1 MQKEIERMHD
11 RNSMKRQWPSLQLTV
26 LATTGLAMTYL
37 LSIMFDVRL
46 ALILGLFLSS
56 MAAMLY
62 MVFRI
67 LKDPYSTDK
76 TFDDYFYQDRD
87 DIRRVGKE

>member
-1 MQKEIERMHD
+1 MTD
-11 RNSMKRQWPSLQLTV
+11 TNSMKRRQPSLQLTISV
-26 LATTGLAMTYL
+26 TAGFTMIYL

-46 ALILGLFLSS
+46 VLILSLFLLSTV
-56 MAAMLY
+56 ATLY

-76 TFDDYFYQDRD
+76 TFDDYFYQDRE

>member
-1 MQKEIERMHD
+1 MTD
-11 RNSMKRQWPSLQLTV
+11 TNSMKHWRPSLRLTISV
-26 LATTGLAMTYL
+26 TAGFTMIYL

-46 ALILGLFLSS
+46 VLILSLFLVST
-56 MAAMLY
+56 AATLY
-62 MVFRI
+62 MVLRI

-76 TFDDYFYQDRD
+76 TFDDYFYQDRE